1 MERVSAQQLAE
12 WAAEARERWSVPGL
26 AAGLLRDGE
35 TVVAADGVCELG
47 RDERLT
53 PKTAFRIASITK
65 SFTAT
70 LALALAEDG
79 LLALDEPP
87 PGSRVE
93 ATIRQLLSHQGGLAS
108 EWPSALEEL
117 GADDDGLQRVAEG
130 EPPRLPIGPGELFSY
145 CNVGF
150 WLVGAAA
157 ARACELTFEAA
168 IRDRVLEPLELS
180 ATRFEPRHFAR
191 GHEQA
196 EPGSDEHI
204 VVEHPYPRA
213 RTPSGGLWST
223 VADLLR
229 FAGHH
234 LGGRGPLSRASVQE
248 MQRPHISAP
257 GGSYGL
263 GWFLRESAGRQIV
276 EHPGS
281 AAGFESLLTLVPDEG
296 FGFAA
301 LSNASRGSAA
311 IRELLERLGLASTV
325 DPDFALAPEQ
335 LAAFGG
341 SYSGNGLEVEVAPED
356 GRLKVQVTGF
366 DPFSGENIVFPPVLA
381 RPVAK
386 REFEI
391 VDAEWRGE
399 RLTFPRDGFVC
410 LGVLAA
416 RTE

>member
-1 MERVSAQQLAE
+1 MERVSAQQLAG
-12 WAAEARERWSVPGL
+12 WVSEARERWSVPGL
-26 AAGLLRDGE
+26 AAGLFHDGE
-35 TVVAADGVCELG
+35 TVVVADGLCELG
-47 RDERLT
+47 GDERVT
-53 PKTAFRIASITK
+53 PETAFRIASITK
-65 SFTAT
+65 PFTAT
-70 LALALAEDG
+70 LALTLVEDG

-108 EWPSALEEL
+108 EWPTALEEL
-117 GADDDGLQRVAEG
+117 GDGEDGLQRVAEG

-157 ARACELTFEAA
+157 ARACELTFQAA
-168 IRDRVLEPLELS
+168 IRDRVLEPLALAASE
-180 ATRFEPRHFAR
+180 FEPLHAAR

-196 EPGSDEHI
+196 EPGSDEH
-204 VVEHPYPRA
+204 VVVDHPYPRT

-223 VADLLR
+223 VDDLLR
-229 FAGHH
+229 FADHH
-234 LGGRGPLSRASVQE
+234 LGGPGPLSRESVRE
-248 MQRPHISAP
+248 MQQPHIRAP

-263 GWFLRESAGRQIV
+263 GWFLRESAGRRIV

-281 AAGFESLLTLVPDEG
+281 VAGFESLLSLVPEER

-301 LSNASRGSAA
+301 LSNSSRGSAA
-311 IRELLERLGLASTV
+311 IRELLERLGLASAGE
-325 DPDFALAPEQ
+325 PEFALTPEQ
-335 LAAFGG
+335 LGAFAGT
-341 SYSGNGLEVEVAPED
+341 YSGNGLEVEVVPDNA
-356 GRLKVQVTGF
+356 RLSVQVTGF
-366 DPFSGENIVFPPVLA
+366 DPLAGENIVYPPVLA
-381 RPVAK
+381 RPVAE